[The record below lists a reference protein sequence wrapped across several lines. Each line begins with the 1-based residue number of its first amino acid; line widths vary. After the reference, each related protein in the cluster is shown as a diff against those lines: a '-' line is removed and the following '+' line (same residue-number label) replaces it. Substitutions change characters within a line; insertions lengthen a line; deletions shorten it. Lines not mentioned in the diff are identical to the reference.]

1 MKNSIYFQ
9 RANLL
14 LQLLPFVSEEEDF
27 ALKGGTAI
35 NFFNRDLPRLSVDI
49 DLCYLPLADR
59 ESSLNH
65 ISESLQKIS
74 NRVTQVLPNL
84 KLFQKK
90 DKENK
95 NVIALIVNKKDLI
108 VKIEP
113 NPVLRGA
120 IHPVKKCELV
130 LKAQALFEQS
140 ISLNCLSFADLY
152 GGKICAALDRQHPRD
167 LFDVKLL
174 LENEG
179 ITDKIRKASIVYL
192 ISHPRPIVELLKPNV
207 QDITSVFTGEFQ
219 GMTLTEITLDELEK
233 ARERLIKQ
241 INESLTDKERRFLL
255 SFKKME
261 PEWDLLDLDRVEE
274 LPAVK
279 WKLMNLE
286 HMDKKKHG
294 TAVEKLKK
302 HLQV

>member
-1 MKNSIYFQ
+1 MKNSVYFQ
-9 RANLL
+9 RANFL

-35 NFFNRDLPRLSVDI
+35 NFFNRDLPRLSIDI

-59 ESSLNH
+59 ESSLNR
-65 ISESLQKIS
+65 ISESLQIIS
-74 NRVTQVLPNL
+74 ERATQILPNL
-84 KLFQKK
+84 KFFRKK

-95 NVIALIVNKKDLI
+95 NVVALIVNKEGQI

-120 IHPVKKCELV
+120 IHPVEKRELV

-152 GGKICAALDRQHPRD
+152 GGKICAALARQHPRD
-167 LFDVKLL
+167 LFDIKLL

-179 ITDKIRKASIVYL
+179 LTNKIRKAFIVYL
-192 ISHPRPIVELLKPNV
+192 ISHPRPIVELLKPNL
-207 QDITSVFTGEFQ
+207 QDINPVFRGEFQ
-219 GMTLTEITLDELEK
+219 GMTLGEITLDELER
-233 ARERLIKQ
+233 AREQLIKQ
-241 INESLTDKERRFLL
+241 TNESLSDKERRFLL
-255 SFKKME
+255 SFKRME
-261 PEWDLLDLDRVEE
+261 PEWELLELDDVEE

-279 WKLMNLE
+279 WKLLNLE
-286 HMDKKKHG
+286 QMEKKKHK

-302 HLQV
+302 HLQL

>member
-35 NFFNRDLPRLSVDI
+35 NFFIRDLPRLSVDI

-59 ESSLNH
+59 ESSLNQV
-65 ISESLQKIS
+65 SESLEKMS
-74 NRVTQVLPNL
+74 NRVTQILPDL
-84 KLFQKK
+84 KIFLKK
-90 DKENK
+90 DNEHK
-95 NVIALIVNKKDLI
+95 NIVALIVSKKGQI

-113 NPVLRGA
+113 NPVLRGT
-120 IHPVKKCELV
+120 IYPVQKRELV

-179 ITDKIRKASIVYL
+179 ITDEIRKAFIVYL
-192 ISHPRPIVELLKPNV
+192 ISHPRPIVELLKP
-207 QDITSVFTGEFQ
+207 
-219 GMTLTEITLDELEK
+219 
-233 ARERLIKQ
+233 
-241 INESLTDKERRFLL
+241 
-255 SFKKME
+255 
-261 PEWDLLDLDRVEE
+261 
-274 LPAVK
+274 
-279 WKLMNLE
+279 
-286 HMDKKKHG
+286 
-294 TAVEKLKK
+294 
-302 HLQV
+302 

>member
-1 MKNSIYFQ
+1 MKHSTYFQ

-49 DLCYLPLADR
+49 DLCYLPLTDR

-84 KLFQKK
+84 TFFLKK
-90 DKENK
+90 DKETK
-95 NVIALIVNKKDLI
+95 NVVALIVNRKGQI

-120 IHPVKKCELV
+120 IHPVEKCELV

-179 ITDKIRKASIVYL
+179 ITDKIRKAFIVYL
-192 ISHPRPIVELLKPNV
+192 ISHPRPIVELLKPSLNE
-207 QDITSVFTGEFQ
+207 INSVFAGEFQ
-219 GMTLTEITLDELEK
+219 GMALIEITLDELER

-241 INESLTDKERRFLL
+241 INESLIDKERRFLL
-255 SFKKME
+255 SFKRMG
-261 PEWDLLDLDRVEE
+261 PEWELLELDGVKN

-279 WKLMNLE
+279 WKLLNLE

-302 HLQV
+302 HLQL